1 MGLDNGIRIDKER
14 TKANITFNPA
24 IVGDS
29 FTNELLYWRKC
40 WGLRDDIVNYLCDK
54 YNVERDFYSQDLDV
68 DDLIKIREIIHSWSH
83 KKKWTRE
90 SRSIWSWKSIKRS
103 LRKDAEILAYLIALK
118 EKEGD
123 NLVLFFYDSY

>member
-14 TKANITFNPA
+14 TKTNTTFNPA
-24 IVGDS
+24 IVSDS
-29 FTNELLYWRKC
+29 FTNEFLYWRKC

-54 YNVERDFYSQDLDV
+54 YNVERDFYSQDLDI

-103 LRKDAEILAYLIALK
+103 LREDAEILAYLIALK

>member
-14 TKANITFNPA
+14 TKTNTTFNPA

-29 FTNELLYWRKC
+29 FANEFLYWRKC
-40 WGLRDDIVNYLCDK
+40 WGLREDIVNYLCDK
-54 YNVERDFYSQDLDV
+54 YNVERDFHSQDLDV
-68 DDLIKIREIIHSWSH
+68 NDLIKIREIIHSWSH

-103 LRKDAEILAYLIALK
+103 LREDAEILAYLIALK
-118 EKEGD
+118 ENEGD

>member
-1 MGLDNGIRIDKER
+1 MGLENGIRIDKER
-14 TKANITFNPA
+14 TKTNTTFNPA
-24 IVGDS
+24 IVS
-29 FTNELLYWRKC
+29 EISNNELLYWRKC

-54 YNVERDFYSQDLDV
+54 YNVERDFRSQELDV
-68 DDLIKIREIIHSWSH
+68 NDLIKIREIIHSWSH

-103 LRKDAEILAYLIALK
+103 LREDAEILAYLIALK
-118 EKEGD
+118 ENEGD

>member
-83 KKKWTRE
+83 KKKWARE

-103 LRKDAEILAYLIALK
+103 LRKDAEVLAYLIALK

>member
-24 IVGDS
+24 IVGEMNN
-29 FTNELLYWRKC
+29 NELLYWRKC
-40 WGLRDDIVNYLCDK
+40 WGLRDDIVNYICDK
-54 YNVERDFYSQDLDV
+54 YNVERDFRYQDLDI

-103 LRKDAEILAYLIALK
+103 LREDAEVLAYLIALK

>member
-103 LRKDAEILAYLIALK
+103 LRKDAEVLAYLIALK